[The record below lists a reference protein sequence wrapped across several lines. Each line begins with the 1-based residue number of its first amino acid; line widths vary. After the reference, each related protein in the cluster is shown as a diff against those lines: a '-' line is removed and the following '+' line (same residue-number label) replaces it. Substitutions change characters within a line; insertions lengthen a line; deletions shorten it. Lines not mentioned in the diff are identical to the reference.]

1 MRKEE
6 LLARG
11 VKFFYADTFARPS
24 PLLYRDYRGGE
35 RKKIFEISRGRT
47 WSNVPVGHEAAKN
60 NNKKNPR
67 TYFS

>member
-1 MRKEE
+1 MRKEGKRVRKEE

-35 RKKIFEISRGRT
+35 EKDI
-47 WSNVPVGHEAAKN
+47 
-60 NNKKNPR
+60 
-67 TYFS
+67 